1 MLAILFALSVF
12 SVPSGANQSGG
23 TSAVQFSDV
32 SAAVGLAVID
42 PGPVT
47 DWAAYGP
54 GVAWGDYDGDGD
66 LDVFVTARF
75 DQLGFETEGDKRVQ
89 LGLGP
94 DEEPDELQQ
103 AAIDAAVDAG
113 AVGRTHLMRNDNGIF
128 TDVTAEAGV
137 LITESSAIGASW
149 ADYDGDGD
157 LDLYISNFGFANF
170 DNVTDGTAGEDN
182 IMFANNGDG
191 TFTDVTTLSRLGNP
205 GHSSN
210 GLWADYDHDGDLDLY
225 SLNVG
230 IVDERDFQVRS
241 ETNILYRND
250 GDSDGDGVPEF
261 SDQTIEA
268 GRVSGQDLNPSE
280 DYIPSL
286 GEEITIHGAAPA
298 GPSAQVIIQG
308 GLGLSGAGTGISWA
322 GIWFDYNNDGWEDLF
337 IASDFGVSPL
347 YENNGDGTF
356 SIVTSDVGMIHPGTG
371 MGTHAADYDGD
382 GDFDLCQTNFGPN
395 YIWRND
401 GGSFEKLSDADI
413 HLDDNKTAVVNWD
426 CHWLDYD
433 LDGDVDLFY
442 GGGRINT
449 FISVQENTLFRNDG
463 DGVFT
468 DVTLEVG
475 LGGHDKVMGASMAD
489 FDGDGDIDIMLG
501 ISDGPLKL
509 MMNNA
514 AQVTGN
520 DYLKVKLN
528 GVYSNTNGIGVLVE
542 VELVGGQVL
551 MQRPYAGEGFL
562 GSSDSKVHFGLGPDA
577 EIHQVRVHWS
587 TGHIQVIEDVEVNG
601 ILSVDEE
608 PPLGVGSELLSKILV
623 GGFLVLFVLL
633 GILSYK
639 APGRAAA
646 PGKTAAPDKPEDSE

>member
-1 MLAILFALSVF
+1 MRIAPVDGRVAAILLAFLFALSVF
-12 SVPSGANQSGG
+12 SVPSSASQDSE
-23 TSAVQFSDV
+23 TSAVQFTDV
-32 SAAVGLAVID
+32 SANVGLAVID
-42 PGPVT
+42 PGAVT

-54 GVAWGDYDGDGD
+54 GVSWGDYDGDGD
-66 LDVFVTARF
+66 LDLFVTARF
-75 DQLGFETEGDKRVQ
+75 DQLGFETEGD
-89 LGLGP
+89 LP
-94 DEEPDELQQ
+94 DGSSQ
-103 AAIDAAVDAG
+103 AAIDAAVEENAK
-113 AVGRTHLMRNDNGIF
+113 GRTHLMRNDGGIF
-128 TDVTAEAGV
+128 TDVTQEAGV
-137 LITESSAIGASW
+137 FISESTAIGASW
-149 ADYDGDGD
+149 ADFDGDGD
-157 LDLYISNFGFANF
+157 IDLYLSNFGFANF
-170 DNVTDGTAGEDN
+170 ENVTDGTDGEDN
-182 IMFANNGDG
+182 IMFQNNGDG
-191 TFTDVTTLSRLGNP
+191 TFTDVTALAGVGNP

-250 GDSDGDGVPEF
+250 GDSNGDGVPEF

-280 DYIPSL
+280 DFIPAL
-286 GEEITIHGAAPA
+286 GEEVTIHGTGPTS
-298 GPSAQVIIQG
+298 PSAQVIIQS

-322 GIWFDYNNDGWEDLF
+322 GVWFDYNNDGWEDLF

-356 SIVTSDVGMIHPGTG
+356 TIVTSDVGMTLPGTG

-401 GGSFEKLSDADI
+401 GSKFEKLSDAEI

-433 LDGDVDLFY
+433 LDGDFDLFF

-463 DGVFT
+463 DGVLT
-468 DVTLEVG
+468 DITTEVG

-489 FDGDGDIDIMLG
+489 YDGDGDIDIMLG

-509 MMNNA
+509 MENNA

-528 GVYSNTNGIGVLVE
+528 GEFSNTHGIGVLVE
-542 VELVGGQVL
+542 VELVSGKVL
-551 MQRPYAGEGFL
+551 IQRPYAGDGFL
-562 GSSDSKVHFGLGPDA
+562 GSGDSIVHFGLGANA
-577 EIHQVRVHWS
+577 EVKQVKVHWS
-587 TGHIQVIEDVEVNG
+587 TGHIQVIENVSVNG
-601 ILSVDEE
+601 ILSVNEE
-608 PPLGVGSELLSKILV
+608 PPAGVGSELVSKILV
-623 GGFLVLFVLL
+623 GGFLALFVVL
-633 GILSYK
+633 
-639 APGRAAA
+639 AARRFR
-646 PGKTAAPDKPEDSE
+646 